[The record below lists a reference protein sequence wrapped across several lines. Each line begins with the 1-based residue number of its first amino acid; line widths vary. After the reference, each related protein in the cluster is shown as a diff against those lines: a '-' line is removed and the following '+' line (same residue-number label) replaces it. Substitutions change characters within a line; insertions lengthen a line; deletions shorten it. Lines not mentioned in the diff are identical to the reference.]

1 MLCLTLSTAQA
12 VKEWVFTIYTTHLG
26 RNLVHK
32 HKTIEFGVLGEQPAT
47 KYPNQLMK

>member
-1 MLCLTLSTAQA
+1 MR
-12 VKEWVFTIYTTHLG
+12 TIYTTHPG
-26 RNLVHK
+26 GNLVHK